1 MSVRLFGTD
10 GMRGRVNKYPM
21 TPEVALRLGLAA
33 GTFYR
38 DKNRRSRVVI
48 GKDTRLSGYVF
59 ENALAAGLLAAGMDV
74 FLVGPL
80 PTPAISFLTTNMRA
94 DVGVVISASHN
105 PFSDNGIKFFDA
117 EGFKIPDADEDRM
130 TEMVLDP
137 NFDWNYPEPANTGR
151 AYKIKDAPGRYIV
164 YLKNSFP
171 AHLSLEGLRV
181 VIDCANGANYR
192 VAPLALE
199 ELGAEVVKIGTEP
212 NGLNIN
218 YRCGSLY
225 PEAVA
230 AKVRET
236 RADIGLA
243 LDGDADR
250 LIVVD
255 EKGTVLDGDQIM
267 ALCAQDLM
275 QQGKLPG
282 NILVATVMSNMALE
296 VFMKER
302 GGTLIRTNVGDRH
315 VVAAMRQQG
324 ALLGGEQSG
333 HLIFREYST
342 TGDGLLAALQ
352 ILRIMRQRGR
362 PLSELAGL
370 LVPYPQEL
378 RNVHVE
384 HKIPFEENVEIADA
398 AGKDNEIIFGML
410 TPEVNA
416 LKGMG
421 YHPQAFISDDN
432 VAMAVL
438 DMLEKGWNGENFSE
452 VTNNLRNSDPYMVLA
467 DFKDYRRAQHT
478 VQELYKQKQTWNRMS
493 LMNISN
499 AGIFSADRS
508 IMDYARDILGAT
520 PVK

>member
-302 GGTLIRTNVGDRH
+302 GGTLIRTNV
-315 VVAAMRQQG
+315 
-324 ALLGGEQSG
+324 
-333 HLIFREYST
+333 
-342 TGDGLLAALQ
+342 
-352 ILRIMRQRGR
+352 
-362 PLSELAGL
+362 
-370 LVPYPQEL
+370 PYPQEL

-384 HKIPFEENVEIADA
+384 HKIPFEENAEIADA
-398 AGKDNEIIFGML
+398 VARIEEGLEGRGRVLLRYSGTEPLCRVMVEGQDADKVRVYANEL
-410 TPEVNA
+410 
-416 LKGMG
+416 
-421 YHPQAFISDDN
+421 
-432 VAMAVL
+432 
-438 DMLEKGWNGENFSE
+438 
-452 VTNNLRNSDPYMVLA
+452 
-467 DFKDYRRAQHT
+467 
-478 VQELYKQKQTWNRMS
+478 
-493 LMNISN
+493 
-499 AGIFSADRS
+499 AGIVEKA
-508 IMDYARDILGAT
+508 LG
-520 PVK
+520 

>member
-1 MSVRLFGTD
+1 MSTRLFGTD
-10 GMRGRVNKYPM
+10 GMRGRVNTYPM

-38 DKNRRSRVVI
+38 SKNRRSRVVI

-94 DVGVVISASHN
+94 DLGVVISASHN
-105 PFSDNGIKFFDA
+105 PYSDNGIKFFSA

-137 NFDWNYPEPANTGR
+137 DFDWNYPDPADTGR

-171 AHLSLEGLRV
+171 SHLSLEGLRV

-199 ELGAEVVKIGTEP
+199 ELGAEVVRIGTEP

-255 EKGTVLDGDQIM
+255 EKGAVLDGDQIM

-282 NILVATVMSNMALE
+282 NILVATVMSAGSFHE
-296 VFMKER
+296 GAGR
-302 GGTLIRTNVGDRH
+302 HAGTH
-315 VVAAMRQQG
+315 QC
-324 ALLGGEQSG
+324 
-333 HLIFREYST
+333 
-342 TGDGLLAALQ
+342 
-352 ILRIMRQRGR
+352 GR
-362 PLSELAGL
+362 PPCRRRHAAARRAARRGAVGASHFPRVQHDRRWPAGR
-370 LVPYPQEL
+370 P
-378 RNVHVE
+378 
-384 HKIPFEENVEIADA
+384 ADSADHAPAREA
-398 AGKDNEIIFGML
+398 AFRTGRPAYAVSAG
-410 TPEVNA
+410 TPERA
-416 LKGMG
+416 
-421 YHPQAFISDDN
+421 
-432 VAMAVL
+432 
-438 DMLEKGWNGENFSE
+438 
-452 VTNNLRNSDPYMVLA
+452 
-467 DFKDYRRAQHT
+467 RRAQD
-478 VQELYKQKQTWNRMS
+478 
-493 LMNISN
+493 
-499 AGIFSADRS
+499 AF
-508 IMDYARDILGAT
+508 
-520 PVK
+520 

>member
-212 NGLNIN
+212 NGLNTA
-218 YRCGSLY
+218 
-225 PEAVA
+225 AVPC
-230 AKVRET
+230 T
-236 RADIGLA
+236 P
-243 LDGDADR
+243 R
-250 LIVVD
+250 LWPRRSARR
-255 EKGTVLDGDQIM
+255 G
-267 ALCAQDLM
+267 
-275 QQGKLPG
+275 P
-282 NILVATVMSNMALE
+282 IL
-296 VFMKER
+296 
-302 GGTLIRTNVGDRH
+302 
-315 VVAAMRQQG
+315 
-324 ALLGGEQSG
+324 
-333 HLIFREYST
+333 
-342 TGDGLLAALQ
+342 GLLWTAMPIASSSWTKRAPFWMATRSWPCA
-352 ILRIMRQRGR
+352 LRI
-362 PLSELAGL
+362 SCSKAS
-370 LVPYPQEL
+370 
-378 RNVHVE
+378 
-384 HKIPFEENVEIADA
+384 F
-398 AGKDNEIIFGML
+398 
-410 TPEVNA
+410 
-416 LKGMG
+416 
-421 YHPQAFISDDN
+421 QA
-432 VAMAVL
+432 
-438 DMLEKGWNGENFSE
+438 
-452 VTNNLRNSDPYMVLA
+452 T
-467 DFKDYRRAQHT
+467 
-478 VQELYKQKQTWNRMS
+478 S
-493 LMNISN
+493 LWP
-499 AGIFSADRS
+499 RS
-508 IMDYARDILGAT
+508 
-520 PVK
+520 

>member
-218 YRCGSLY
+218 YRCV
-225 PEAVA
+225 PC
-230 AKVRET
+230 T
-236 RADIGLA
+236 P
-243 LDGDADR
+243 R
-250 LIVVD
+250 LWPRRSARR
-255 EKGTVLDGDQIM
+255 G
-267 ALCAQDLM
+267 
-275 QQGKLPG
+275 P
-282 NILVATVMSNMALE
+282 IL
-296 VFMKER
+296 
-302 GGTLIRTNVGDRH
+302 
-315 VVAAMRQQG
+315 
-324 ALLGGEQSG
+324 
-333 HLIFREYST
+333 
-342 TGDGLLAALQ
+342 GLLWTAMPIASSSWTKRAPFWMATRSWPCAR
-352 ILRIMRQRGR
+352 RI
-362 PLSELAGL
+362 SC
-370 LVPYPQEL
+370 
-378 RNVHVE
+378 
-384 HKIPFEENVEIADA
+384 
-398 AGKDNEIIFGML
+398 
-410 TPEVNA
+410 
-416 LKGMG
+416 
-421 YHPQAFISDDN
+421 S
-432 VAMAVL
+432 
-438 DMLEKGWNGENFSE
+438 
-452 VTNNLRNSDPYMVLA
+452 
-467 DFKDYRRAQHT
+467 RASFRAT
-478 VQELYKQKQTWNRMS
+478 S
-493 LMNISN
+493 LWP
-499 AGIFSADRS
+499 RS
-508 IMDYARDILGAT
+508 
-520 PVK
+520 

>member
-267 ALCAQDLM
+267 ALCAQDPM

-398 AGKDNEIIFGML
+398 VARIEEGLEGRGRVLLRYSGTEPLCRVMVEGQDADKVRVYANEL
-410 TPEVNA
+410 
-416 LKGMG
+416 
-421 YHPQAFISDDN
+421 
-432 VAMAVL
+432 
-438 DMLEKGWNGENFSE
+438 
-452 VTNNLRNSDPYMVLA
+452 
-467 DFKDYRRAQHT
+467 
-478 VQELYKQKQTWNRMS
+478 
-493 LMNISN
+493 
-499 AGIFSADRS
+499 AGIVEKA
-508 IMDYARDILGAT
+508 LG
-520 PVK
+520 